1 MCGLSPGV
9 LDMLEAHD
17 MYGLYALTQ
26 QEYQTRGD
34 SEIQRGTLATPTKN
48 QPKINKKRYRVNEE

>member
-1 MCGLSPGV
+1 
-9 LDMLEAHD
+9 MLEAHD